1 MMHEILNIPAADIT
15 PSIAD
20 ILKSQGISKNEI
32 PNHKTVILAE
42 EAIQCLISTIQPAG
56 IILEV
61 SKDDFA
67 LIYEGAGMNEPQA
80 PLGPIFRAC
89 ADLAIFVITLG
100 KDISREISD
109 RFNNKDLAS
118 AAILDSAASEA
129 AEMAADFVEFSYRS
143 HLEKASR
150 FSQSTGIMRFS
161 PGYCGWH
168 IGAQK
173 ELFHFLDP
181 HRIGVTLNDSFL
193 MQPLKSISGVIVSG
207 ARKIFKFDDSF
218 SFCADCVTHSCQD
231 RINEIFEKVK

>member
-20 ILKSQGISKNEI
+20 ILKSQGISKDEI

-67 LIYEGAGMNEPQA
+67 DIYEGAGVNEPRT
-80 PLGPIFRAC
+80 PLGRIFKAC
-89 ADLAIFVITLG
+89 DDLAIFVITLG
-100 KDISREISD
+100 KDISTEISD
-109 RFNNKDLAS
+109 RFDNGDLAS
-118 AAILDSAASEA
+118 ASILDSAASEA
-129 AEMAADFVEFSYRS
+129 AEMAADVVEFGYKS

-150 FSQSTGIMRFS
+150 FSQSTAMMRFS

-168 IGAQK
+168 IGAQRK
-173 ELFHFLDP
+173 LFHILEP
-181 HRIGVTLNDSFL
+181 QRIGITLNDSFL

-207 ARKIFKFDDSF
+207 PKAIFKFDDSF

-231 RINEIFEKVK
+231 RIKSITEKVK